1 MRGIR
6 TVDPVPTEQEG
17 LNLLMQS
24 PGQGVANWSGPYLD
38 SGELPKDGWGN
49 AFVYIPAPEG
59 GQPQVESLGSDGK
72 PGGTGNAADLI
83 K

>member
-1 MRGIR
+1 MNVLLGAGTARR
-6 TVDPVPTEQEG
+6 PTRSR
-17 LNLLMQS
+17 S